1 VATNVAI
8 VAAIWS
14 QGIFQFNAKKQLE
27 ALSRGVESL
36 QISQNGFR
44 EGTFWRLDNIGAAVG
59 SIEVTLHDLVQ
70 QTSTMEKSSFQ
81 ALPMFGRTLLP
92 FLRNGDF
99 IGRQAVMDEI
109 ERQLQLP
116 NTNNRCAVYGL
127 GGIG

>member
-1 VATNVAI
+1 VATNVAV

-14 QGIFQFNAKKQLE
+14 QGKFQFSAKKQLE
-27 ALSRGVESL
+27 ALRQGVEAL

-44 EGTFWRLDNIGAAVG
+44 EGAFWRLDDIGAAVG

-70 QTSTMEKSSFQ
+70 QTSTVEKSSFQ
-81 ALPMFGRTLLP
+81 PLPMFGRTLLP
-92 FLRNGDF
+92 FVRNGNF
-99 IGRQAVMDEI
+99 VGRKAVVNEI

-116 NTNNRCAVYGL
+116 SSNNRCAVYGL